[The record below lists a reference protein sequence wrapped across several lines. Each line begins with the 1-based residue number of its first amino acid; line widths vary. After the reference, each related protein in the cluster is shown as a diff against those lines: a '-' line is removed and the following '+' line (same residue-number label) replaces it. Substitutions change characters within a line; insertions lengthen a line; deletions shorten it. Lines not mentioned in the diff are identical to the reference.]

1 LGLDSAAHPWMAIPV
16 MSRANGYLI
25 FCYCCLLFS
34 AGIVFGF
41 VFSKGGEVGFVTFLS
56 AASSLAT
63 VGAALTAIYALHAWY
78 PQFKHAEKYK
88 LIKEFQTVASKSDLV
103 RDFIYALKAKLVE
116 AIDAELSGA
125 AHPHAPMPDDEM
137 RAWWR
142 HMDSMQ
148 YAWRNMS
155 DLLNEDEAKV
165 FTIAPGVLDN
175 LTKDLVSEMM
185 DLAYEETNARRRWKL
200 TRRAS
205 TGAETIAAKYQE
217 LEANSRLLLKKLAS

>member
-1 LGLDSAAHPWMAIPV
+1 MPV
-16 MSRANGYLI
+16 MSRLNGYLI

-88 LIKEFQTVASKSDLV
+88 LIKEFQAVVSKSDLV
-103 RDFIYALKAKLVE
+103 RDFIYSLKGKLVE
-116 AIDAELSGA
+116 VINAEESGGA
-125 AHPHAPMPDDEM
+125 DPHSPISEDEM

-148 YAWRNMS
+148 YAWKNMR
-155 DLLNEDEAKV
+155 DLLSDDEAEF
-165 FTIAPGVLDN
+165 FTISPGVIDN
-175 LTKDLVSEMM
+175 LTKDVVSEMM
-185 DLAYEETNARRRWKL
+185 DLAYEETDSKRRLKL
-200 TRRAS
+200 VRRSAS
-205 TGAETIAAKYQE
+205 GAEIIASKYHE
-217 LEANSRLLLKKLAS
+217 LEEASRLLLKKLAT

>member
-1 LGLDSAAHPWMAIPV
+1 M
-16 MSRANGYLI
+16 

-41 VFSKGGEVGFVTFLS
+41 IFTKGGEVGFVTFLS

-78 PQFKHAEKYK
+78 PQFKHAEKHK
-88 LIKEFQTVASKSDLV
+88 LIKEFQSVASDSDVV
-103 RDFIYALKAKLVE
+103 RNFIYSLKGTLVAE
-116 AIDAELSGA
+116 IDAERSGEL
-125 AHPHAPMPDDEM
+125 HPHSPFPDDEM

-142 HMDSMQ
+142 HMGSLQ

-155 DLLNEDEAKV
+155 DLLSDDEAKA
-165 FTIAPGVLDN
+165 FTISPGIIDN

-185 DLAYEETNARRRWKL
+185 DMAYEDADAKRRWKL
-200 TRRAS
+200 TRHA
-205 TGAETIAAKYQE
+205 THGAEIIASKYEE
-217 LEANSRLLLKKLAS
+217 LESGSRLLLKKLAS

>member
-1 LGLDSAAHPWMAIPV
+1 

-41 VFSKGGEVGFVTFLS
+41 IFSKGGEVGFVTFLS

-63 VGAALTAIYALHAWY
+63 VGAALTAIHALHAWY

-88 LIKEFQTVASKSDLV
+88 LIKEFQLVTAKSELV
-103 RDFIYALKAKLVE
+103 RAFIYALKDRLIEVVE
-116 AIDAELSGA
+116 ADHSVAPLS
-125 AHPHAPMPDDEM
+125 HDPLPDDEM

-148 YAWRNMS
+148 YAWRNMI
-155 DLLNEDEAKV
+155 DLLSDEETKL
-165 FTIAPGVLDN
+165 FTTSPGIIDN
-175 LTKDLVSEMM
+175 MTKDLVSEVM
-185 DLAYEETNARRRWKL
+185 DLAYEETDSNRRLKLARRS
-200 TRRAS
+200 AY
-205 TGAETIAAKYQE
+205 GAEIIAAKYQE
-217 LEANSRLLLKKLAS
+217 LEDASRVLLKKLAS